1 MGLRETWRNLLGGPG
16 IKKKLKYMSSP
27 LDIMRR
33 TKGVEELPHN
43 YLCERSIIGVYSMRQ
58 GRTTCERP
66 IEGQCSGLKHAWVG
80 GQGSTC
86 PGIPWMAAKT
96 PRV

>member
-1 MGLRETWRNLLGGPG
+1 
-16 IKKKLKYMSSP
+16 MSSP